1 MKAQSAAIFLSI
13 LPLCACSSMGDLDEP
28 ANRIGLSRQQLI
40 SELGPPKVELHTTLP
55 GGPATTALVYENH
68 SQGLNCVE
76 SYLIETA
83 SGTVIEYF
91 CR

>member
-1 MKAQSAAIFLSI
+1 MKARSAAIFLSI
-13 LPLCACSSMGDLDEP
+13 LPLCACSSMDNLDEP
-28 ANRIGLSRQQLI
+28 RNRIGLNRHQLI

-68 SQGLNCVE
+68 NQELNCVE
-76 SYLIETA
+76 SYLIETE
-83 SGTVIEYF
+83 SGTVIEYS